1 MPVIHGHRR
10 FFGPA
15 DYRIDFDRSEND
27 LSVAFGHYC
36 GAKDLCLVHPVAN
49 LQQLKM
55 AMLPLGMG
63 RGLRAM
69 ISAVQGR
76 FANLGMAKK
85 LGVGFVL
92 VLLLTALVAAI
103 GVWSLQTISQR
114 FDGLKQMSSLNS
126 GLLKVRLLEQEY
138 ALHSDPKTVDAL
150 HKGVDALIA
159 LATQLKAQSAANVP
173 VMNDVEQSLG
183 AYRKA
188 FDEFVELTQSKDLAL
203 EMASWSVS
211 SVANNLDVLQAGLA
225 DDGAYALKDS
235 QGKEGAEFI
244 EQANQVSQVSRLMLQ
259 AMNEARVRLDQS
271 RKASAESAGQGKIEQ
286 ADQALTQA
294 ETLKNTVKDAGY
306 QTVLNEVTGHIAS
319 FSEKLAEYTGLL
331 TQEKQVYQQLH
342 ERAAEVVQRVDQAY
356 GAEDQSMQA
365 ELKKNSALIIASSA
379 LALLVGLIAAWVIT
393 RLIVAPLRSVIL
405 VAQQIAAGDLS
416 ATVQVTRRDEIGQ
429 LMQAMQQMGAG
440 LSSIVSGLQAGI
452 EQLASSAQSLS
463 AVTEQTNL
471 EVSSQKE
478 ETEQVATAMNQ
489 MTATVHDV
497 ARNAEEAALAA
508 QTADGKVET
517 GQQVVRQSMQR
528 IEQLADSA
536 TSASSSIESL
546 SAEIQNIGTVLSV
559 IKSVAEQTNL
569 LALNAAIEAARA
581 GEQGRGFAVVAD
593 EVRALAKRTQQS
605 TEEIERLVS
614 ALRSAAQ
621 ASVQQIQSSGEL
633 VKLAVSDALQ
643 TESALGSIAAAVSL
657 IQQMNQQI
665 AAAAEQQSSV
675 AEEIN
680 RSVTSIRASAD
691 QSSVAMQ
698 GNATSSIELAQLGAE
713 LKGMVGHFRL

>member
-1 MPVIHGHRR
+1 
-10 FFGPA
+10 
-15 DYRIDFDRSEND
+15 
-27 LSVAFGHYC
+27 
-36 GAKDLCLVHPVAN
+36 
-49 LQQLKM
+49 
-55 AMLPLGMG
+55 
-63 RGLRAM
+63 M

-103 GVWSLQTISQR
+103 GVWSLHTISQR

-138 ALHSDPKTVDAL
+138 ALHGSPKNVEAL
-150 HKGVDALIA
+150 HTGVDGLIA
-159 LATQLKAQSAANVP
+159 LANQLKAASAVNVP

-188 FDEFVELTQSKDLAL
+188 FDEFVSLSQAKDLAL

-225 DDGAYALKDS
+225 DDGAYTLKES
-235 QGKEGAEFI
+235 EGKDGAQFI

-271 RKASAESAGQGKIEQ
+271 RKGDDGTAQGKIEQ
-286 ADQALTQA
+286 ASQALTQA
-294 ETLKNTVKDAGY
+294 EQLKTTVKDEGY

-319 FSEKLAEYTGLL
+319 FSDKLAEYTGLL
-331 TQEKQVYQQLH
+331 EQEKTVYQQLH
-342 ERAAEVVQRVDQAY
+342 QRADQVMERVDQAY
-356 GAEDQSMQA
+356 VAQDQSMQTQ
-365 ELKKNSALIIASSA
+365 LKNNSLLILGSSV

-393 RLIVAPLRSVIL
+393 RLIVAPLRTVIG

-416 ATVQVTRRDEIGQ
+416 AKVEVTRRDEIGQ
-429 LMQAMQQMGAG
+429 LMQAMQHMGEG
-440 LSSIVSGLQAGI
+440 LSQIVSGLQAGI
-452 EQLASSAQSLS
+452 EQLATSAQSLS

-497 ARNAEEAALAA
+497 ARNAEEAAQAA
-508 QTADGKVET
+508 QTADGKVES
-517 GQQVVRQSMQR
+517 GQQVVRQSMVR

-546 SAEIQNIGTVLSV
+546 SAEIQNIGAVLGV
-559 IKSVAEQTNL
+559 IKSVAQQTNL

-665 AAAAEQQSSV
+665 AAAAEEQSSV

-691 QSSVAMQ
+691 QSSLAMQ
-698 GNATSSIELAQLGAE
+698 GNAASSIELAQLGVE

>member
-1 MPVIHGHRR
+1 
-10 FFGPA
+10 
-15 DYRIDFDRSEND
+15 
-27 LSVAFGHYC
+27 
-36 GAKDLCLVHPVAN
+36 
-49 LQQLKM
+49 
-55 AMLPLGMG
+55 
-63 RGLRAM
+63 M

-85 LGVGFVL
+85 MGVGFVL

-138 ALHSDPKTVDAL
+138 ALHGNPKTADAL
-150 HKGVDALIA
+150 RQGVDGLIA
-159 LATQLKAQSAANVP
+159 LATQLKAASAANVP

-188 FDEFVELTQSKDLAL
+188 FDEFVSLSQAKDLAL

-225 DDGAYALKDS
+225 DDGAYTLKES
-235 QGKEGAEFI
+235 EGKDGGQFI

-271 RKASAESAGQGKIEQ
+271 RKGDDSAAQGKIEQ
-286 ADQALTQA
+286 ADQAQVQA
-294 ETLKNTVKDAGY
+294 EQLKTTVKDEGY
-306 QTVLNEVTGHIAS
+306 QTVLNEVAGHITS
-319 FSEKLAEYTGLL
+319 FSEKLTEYTGLL
-331 TQEKQVYQQLH
+331 AQEKTVYEQLH
-342 ERAAEVVQRVDQAY
+342 QRAAQVVERVDQAY
-356 GAEDQSMQA
+356 VAEDQSMQA
-365 ELKKNSALIIASSA
+365 ELKKNSMLIIGSSA

-393 RLIVAPLRSVIL
+393 RLIVAPLRSVIR

-416 ATVQVTRRDEIGQ
+416 ATVEVTRRDEIGQ

-440 LSSIVSGLQAGI
+440 LSTIVSGLQAGI

-497 ARNAEEAALAA
+497 ARNAEEAAQAA
-508 QTADGKVET
+508 QTADGKVES
-517 GQQVVRQSMQR
+517 GQQVVRQSMAR

-621 ASVQQIQSSGEL
+621 SSVQQIQNSGEL

-665 AAAAEQQSSV
+665 AAAAEEQSSV

-691 QSSVAMQ
+691 QSSLAMR
-698 GNATSSIELAQLGAE
+698 GNAASSIELAQLGVE

>member
-1 MPVIHGHRR
+1 
-10 FFGPA
+10 
-15 DYRIDFDRSEND
+15 
-27 LSVAFGHYC
+27 
-36 GAKDLCLVHPVAN
+36 
-49 LQQLKM
+49 
-55 AMLPLGMG
+55 
-63 RGLRAM
+63 M

-85 LGVGFVL
+85 LGIGFVL

-126 GLLKVRLLEQEY
+126 DLLNLRLLERDY
-138 ALHSDPKTVDAL
+138 ALHGNPKTVDAL
-150 HKGVDALIA
+150 HEGVDALIA
-159 LATQLKAQSAANVP
+159 QANRLKAQAPANVA
-173 VMNDVEQSLG
+173 VMSDVEQSLA

-188 FDEFVELTQSKDLAL
+188 FDEFVSLTQAKDLAL

-225 DDGAYALKDS
+225 DDGAYTLKDS
-235 QGKEGAEFI
+235 EGKDGAQFI
-244 EQANQVSQVSRLMLQ
+244 EQASQVSQVSRLMLQ

-271 RKASAESAGQGKIEQ
+271 RKGDDSAKGNIEQ
-286 ADQALTQA
+286 AAQAQAQA
-294 ETLKNTVKDAGY
+294 EQLKSTVKDEGY
-306 QTVLNEVTGHIAS
+306 LTVLNEVSGHIAG
-319 FSEKLAEYTGLL
+319 FNDKLAEYTGLL
-331 TQEKQVYQQLH
+331 AQEKTVSEQLH
-342 ERAAEVVQRVDQAY
+342 QRAAQVVERVDQAY
-356 GAEDQSMQA
+356 VAQDVAMQG
-365 ELKKNSALIIASSA
+365 ELKKNSVLIIGSSA

-393 RLIVAPLRSVIL
+393 RLIVAPLRSVMQ
-405 VAQQIAAGDLS
+405 VAQRIAAGDLS
-416 ATVQVTRRDEIGQ
+416 ATVEVTRRDEIGQ
-429 LMQAMQQMGAG
+429 LMQSMQQMGAG
-440 LSSIVSGLQAGI
+440 LSAIVSGLQAGI

-508 QTADGKVET
+508 QTADDKVET
-517 GQQVVRQSMQR
+517 GQQVVRQSMAR

-546 SAEIQNIGTVLSV
+546 SAEIQNIGTVLEV

-593 EVRALAKRTQQS
+593 EVRALARRTQQS

-614 ALRSAAQ
+614 ALRSAAYS
-621 ASVQQIQSSGEL
+621 SVQQIQSSGEL

-665 AAAAEQQSSV
+665 AAAAEEQSSV

-691 QSSVAMQ
+691 QSSIAMR
-698 GNATSSIELAQLGAE
+698 GNAASSVELAQLGSE
-713 LKGMVGHFRL
+713 LRGMVGHFRL

>member
-1 MPVIHGHRR
+1 M
-10 FFGPA
+10 
-15 DYRIDFDRSEND
+15 N
-27 LSVAFGHYC
+27 
-36 GAKDLCLVHPVAN
+36 
-49 LQQLKM
+49 
-55 AMLPLGMG
+55 
-63 RGLRAM
+63 
-69 ISAVQGR
+69 SAVQGR

-103 GVWSLQTISQR
+103 GVWSLQTISHR
-114 FDGLKQMSSLNS
+114 FDGLKQMSALNS

-138 ALHSDPKTVDAL
+138 ALHGNPKTADGL
-150 HKGVDALIA
+150 HQGVDALIA
-159 LATQLKAQSAANVP
+159 LAIQLKAQSAANVP
-173 VMNDVEQSLG
+173 VMNDVEQSLE

-188 FDEFVELTQSKDLAL
+188 FDEFVSLTQAKDLAL

-225 DDGAYALKDS
+225 DDGAYTLKES
-235 QGKEGAEFI
+235 EGKEGAQFI

-271 RKASAESAGQGKIEQ
+271 RKGDDDSAGKGKIEQ
-286 ADQALTQA
+286 ADQALAQA
-294 ETLKNTVKDAGY
+294 EQLKTTVKDEGY

-319 FSEKLAEYTGLL
+319 FSDKLTEYTGLL
-331 TQEKQVYQQLH
+331 AQEKSVYEQLH
-342 ERAAEVVQRVDQAY
+342 QRAAQVVARVDQAY
-356 GAEDQSMQA
+356 GAEDGAMQA
-365 ELKKNSALIIASSA
+365 ELKKNSLLIIGSSA

-393 RLIVAPLRSVIL
+393 RLIVAPLRSVIR

-416 ATVQVTRRDEIGQ
+416 ATIEVTRRDEIGQ

-463 AVTEQTNL
+463 TVTEQTNL

-497 ARNAEEAALAA
+497 ARNAEEAAQAA
-508 QTADGKVET
+508 LSADGKVES
-517 GQQVVRQSMQR
+517 GQQVVRQSMAR
-528 IEQLADSA
+528 IEQLASSA

-546 SAEIQNIGTVLSV
+546 SAQIQNIGTVLSV

-621 ASVQQIQSSGEL
+621 SSVQQIQNSGEL

-657 IQQMNQQI
+657 IQQMNLQI
-665 AAAAEQQSSV
+665 AAAAEEQSSV

-691 QSSVAMQ
+691 QSSLAMQ
-698 GNATSSIELAQLGAE
+698 GNAASSIELAQLGVE

>member
-1 MPVIHGHRR
+1 
-10 FFGPA
+10 
-15 DYRIDFDRSEND
+15 
-27 LSVAFGHYC
+27 
-36 GAKDLCLVHPVAN
+36 
-49 LQQLKM
+49 
-55 AMLPLGMG
+55 
-63 RGLRAM
+63 M

-92 VLLLTALVAAI
+92 VLLLTAVVAAI

-138 ALHSDPKTVDAL
+138 ALHGNPKTADAL
-150 HKGVDALIA
+150 REGVDGLVA
-159 LATQLKAQSAANVP
+159 LANQLKAGSAANVP
-173 VMNDVEQSLG
+173 VMTDVEQSLA

-188 FDEFVELTQSKDLAL
+188 FDEFVSLSQAKDLAL

-225 DDGAYALKDS
+225 DDGAYTLKDS
-235 QGKEGAEFI
+235 EGKDGAQFI

-271 RKASAESAGQGKIEQ
+271 RKGDDSAGQGKIEQ
-286 ADQALTQA
+286 ASQALTQA
-294 ETLKNTVKDAGY
+294 EQLKITVKDEGY

-319 FSEKLAEYTGLL
+319 FNDKLAEYTGLL
-331 TQEKQVYQQLH
+331 EQEKTVYLQLH
-342 ERAAEVVQRVDQAY
+342 QRAGQVVERVDQAY
-356 GAEDQSMQA
+356 GAEDQSMQT
-365 ELKKNSALIIASSA
+365 ELQKNSLLIIGSSA

-393 RLIVAPLRSVIL
+393 RLIVAPLRSVIR
-405 VAQQIAAGDLS
+405 VAQQIASGDLS
-416 ATVQVTRRDEIGQ
+416 GTVEVTRRDEIGQ

-440 LSSIVSGLQAGI
+440 LSQIVSGLQAGI
-452 EQLASSAQSLS
+452 EQLATSAQSLS

-497 ARNAEEAALAA
+497 ARNAEEAAQAA
-508 QTADGKVET
+508 QTADGKVES
-517 GQQVVRQSMQR
+517 GQHVVRQSMAR

-536 TSASSSIESL
+536 NSASSSIESL
-546 SAEIQNIGTVLSV
+546 SAEIQNIGTVLGV

-614 ALRSAAQ
+614 ALRTAAQ

-665 AAAAEQQSSV
+665 AAAAEEQSSV

-698 GNATSSIELAQLGAE
+698 GNAASSIELAQLGVE

>member
-1 MPVIHGHRR
+1 
-10 FFGPA
+10 
-15 DYRIDFDRSEND
+15 
-27 LSVAFGHYC
+27 
-36 GAKDLCLVHPVAN
+36 
-49 LQQLKM
+49 
-55 AMLPLGMG
+55 
-63 RGLRAM
+63 M

-138 ALHSDPKTVDAL
+138 ALHGDPKTADAL
-150 HKGVDALIA
+150 RAGVDALIA
-159 LATQLKAQSAANVP
+159 LATQLKAQSAANVA

-188 FDEFVELTQSKDLAL
+188 FDEFVSLSQAKDLAL

-225 DDGAYALKDS
+225 DDGAYTLKES
-235 QGKEGAEFI
+235 EGKDGAQFI
-244 EQANQVSQVSRLMLQ
+244 EQANQVSQVSQLMLQ
-259 AMNEARVRLDQS
+259 AMNEARVRMDQS
-271 RKASAESAGQGKIEQ
+271 RKGDDSGGQGKIEQ

-294 ETLKNTVKDAGY
+294 EQLKTTIKDEGY
-306 QTVLNEVTGHIAS
+306 QTVLNEVAGHIAG

-331 TQEKQVYQQLH
+331 AQEKTVYEQLH
-342 ERAAEVVQRVDQAY
+342 QRAAQVVERVDQAY
-356 GAEDQSMQA
+356 VAEDQSMQA
-365 ELKKNSALIIASSA
+365 ELKKNSLLIIGSSA

-393 RLIVAPLRSVIL
+393 RLIVAPLRSVIR

-416 ATVQVTRRDEIGQ
+416 ATIEVTRRDEIGQ

-478 ETEQVATAMNQ
+478 ETDQVATAMNQ

-497 ARNAEEAALAA
+497 ARNAEEAAQAA
-508 QTADGKVET
+508 QTADGKVES
-517 GQQVVRQSMQR
+517 GQQVVRQSMAR

-621 ASVQQIQSSGEL
+621 SSVQQIQNSGEL

-665 AAAAEQQSSV
+665 AAAAEEQSSV

-691 QSSVAMQ
+691 QSSLAMR
-698 GNATSSIELAQLGAE
+698 GNAASSIELAQLGAE

>member
-1 MPVIHGHRR
+1 M
-10 FFGPA
+10 
-15 DYRIDFDRSEND
+15 N
-27 LSVAFGHYC
+27 
-36 GAKDLCLVHPVAN
+36 
-49 LQQLKM
+49 
-55 AMLPLGMG
+55 
-63 RGLRAM
+63 
-69 ISAVQGR
+69 SAVQGR

-85 LGVGFVL
+85 MGVGFAL
-92 VLLLTALVAAI
+92 VLLLTALIAVI

-114 FDGLKQMSSLNS
+114 FNDLKQMSSLNS

-138 ALHSDPKTVDAL
+138 ALRGDAKTVEAL
-150 HKGVDALIA
+150 HAGVDDLIV
-159 LATQLKAQSAANVP
+159 LANGLKQASAANVP
-173 VMNDVEQSLG
+173 VMSDVEQSLL
-183 AYRKA
+183 AYRAA
-188 FDEFVELTQSKDLAL
+188 FDEFVSLSQTKDLAL
-203 EMASWSVS
+203 EMANWSVS

-225 DDGAYALKDS
+225 DDGAYTLKES
-235 QGKEGAEFI
+235 QGKDGAQFI
-244 EQANQVSQVSRLMLQ
+244 EQAGQVSQVSRLMLQ
-259 AMNEARVRLDQS
+259 AMNEARVRLDLS
-271 RKASAESAGQGKIEQ
+271 RKGDDSGGQGKIEQ
-286 ADQALTQA
+286 ADQALSQA
-294 ETLKNTVKDAGY
+294 EQLKSTVVDDGY
-306 QTVLNEVTGHIAS
+306 KTVLDEVTGHIAG

-331 TQEKQVYQQLH
+331 AQEKTVYGQLH
-342 ERAAEVVQRVDQAY
+342 QRAAQVVDRVDQAY
-356 GAEDQSMQA
+356 VAEDQSMQA
-365 ELKKNSALIIASSA
+365 ELKKNALLIIGSSA

-393 RLIVAPLRSVIL
+393 RLIVAPLRSVMH
-405 VAQQIAAGDLS
+405 VAQRIASGDLS
-416 ATVQVTRRDEIGQ
+416 ATVEVTRRDEIGQ
-429 LMQAMQQMGAG
+429 LMLAMQQMGAG
-440 LSSIVSGLQAGI
+440 LSNIVSGLQAGI

-463 AVTEQTNL
+463 AGTEQTNL

-497 ARNAEEAALAA
+497 ARNAEEAAQAA
-508 QTADGKVET
+508 QTADSKVES
-517 GQQVVRQSMQR
+517 GQQVVRQSMAR
-528 IEQLADSA
+528 IELLADSA

-546 SAEIQNIGTVLSV
+546 SAEIQNIGTVLGV

-665 AAAAEQQSSV
+665 AAAAEEQSSV

-691 QSSVAMQ
+691 QSSLAMQ
-698 GNATSSIELAQLGAE
+698 GNAASSIQLAQLGIE
-713 LKGMVGHFRL
+713 LKGMVGHFKL

>member
-1 MPVIHGHRR
+1 
-10 FFGPA
+10 
-15 DYRIDFDRSEND
+15 
-27 LSVAFGHYC
+27 
-36 GAKDLCLVHPVAN
+36 
-49 LQQLKM
+49 
-55 AMLPLGMG
+55 
-63 RGLRAM
+63 M

-85 LGVGFVL
+85 LGIGFVL

-103 GVWSLQTISQR
+103 GVWSLQTISHR

-138 ALHSDPKTVDAL
+138 ALRGNPKTADAL
-150 HKGVDALIA
+150 REGVDGLIA
-159 LATQLKAQSAANVP
+159 LANELKAQSPANVP
-173 VMNDVEQSLG
+173 VMLDVEQSLG

-188 FDEFVELTQSKDLAL
+188 FDEFVSLTQTKDLAL

-225 DDGAYALKDS
+225 DDGTYGLKES

-244 EQANQVSQVSRLMLQ
+244 EQAGQVSQVSRLMLQ

-271 RKASAESAGQGKIEQ
+271 RKADADGAEQGKIEQ
-286 ADQALTQA
+286 ADQALA
-294 ETLKNTVKDAGY
+294 EVEKLKVIVKDPGY
-306 QTVLNEVTGHIAS
+306 QTVLNEVSGHIAS
-319 FSEKLAEYTGLL
+319 FSEKLGEYTGLL
-331 TQEKQVYQQLH
+331 AQEKVVYTQLH
-342 ERAAEVVQRVDQAY
+342 DRAEQVVSQVNQAYAAEDR
-356 GAEDQSMQA
+356 SMQA
-365 ELKKNSALIIASSA
+365 QLHQSAMLIIGSSA

-393 RLIVAPLRSVIL
+393 RLIVAPLRSVIA
-405 VAQQIAAGDLS
+405 VARQIAAGDLS
-416 ATVQVTRRDEIGQ
+416 GRMEVRRRDEIGQ
-429 LMQAMQQMGAG
+429 LMQAMQQMGSG
-440 LSSIVSGLQAGI
+440 LSQMVSGLQAGI
-452 EQLASSAQSLS
+452 EQLASSAHSLS
-463 AVTEQTNL
+463 SVTEQTNL

-497 ARNAEEAALAA
+497 ARNAEQAAQAA
-508 QTADGKVET
+508 QTADDKVDS
-517 GQQVVRQSMQR
+517 GQQVVRMSLQR
-528 IEQLADSA
+528 IELLA
-536 TSASSSIESL
+536 TSSSSASASIESL
-546 SAEIQNIGTVLSV
+546 SAQIQNIGTVLNV
-559 IKSVAEQTNL
+559 INSVAEQTNL

-593 EVRALAKRTQQS
+593 EVRALAKRTRQS

-614 ALRSAAQ
+614 TLRSAAQ
-621 ASVQQIQSSGEL
+621 SSVQQIQHSGDL
-633 VKLAVSDALQ
+633 VKLAVSDALE

-665 AAAAEQQSSV
+665 AAAAEEQSSV

-691 QSSVAMQ
+691 HSALSMQ
-698 GNATSSIELAQLGAE
+698 GNAASSIQLAQLGVE

>member
-1 MPVIHGHRR
+1 
-10 FFGPA
+10 
-15 DYRIDFDRSEND
+15 
-27 LSVAFGHYC
+27 
-36 GAKDLCLVHPVAN
+36 
-49 LQQLKM
+49 
-55 AMLPLGMG
+55 
-63 RGLRAM
+63 M

-126 GLLKVRLLEQEY
+126 GLLKVRLLEQQY
-138 ALHSDPKTVDAL
+138 ALHGDPKTADAL
-150 HKGVDALIA
+150 RAGVDALIA

-188 FDEFVELTQSKDLAL
+188 FDEFVSLSQAKDLAL

-225 DDGAYALKDS
+225 DDGAYTLKES
-235 QGKEGAEFI
+235 EGKDGAQFI

-271 RKASAESAGQGKIEQ
+271 RKGDDSGGQGKIEQ

-294 ETLKNTVKDAGY
+294 GQLKTTIKDEGY
-306 QTVLNEVTGHIAS
+306 QTVLNEVAGHIAG

-331 TQEKQVYQQLH
+331 AQEKTVYEQLH
-342 ERAAEVVQRVDQAY
+342 QRAAQVVERVDQAY
-356 GAEDQSMQA
+356 VAEDQSMQA
-365 ELKKNSALIIASSA
+365 ELKKNSLLIIGSSA

-393 RLIVAPLRSVIL
+393 RLIVAPLRSVIR

-416 ATVQVTRRDEIGQ
+416 ATIEVTRRDEIGQ

-497 ARNAEEAALAA
+497 ARNAEEAAQAA
-508 QTADGKVET
+508 QTADGKVES
-517 GQQVVRQSMQR
+517 GQQVVRQSMAR

-621 ASVQQIQSSGEL
+621 SSVQQIQNSGEL

-691 QSSVAMQ
+691 QSSLAMR
-698 GNATSSIELAQLGAE
+698 GNAASSIELAQLGVE

>member
-1 MPVIHGHRR
+1 
-10 FFGPA
+10 
-15 DYRIDFDRSEND
+15 
-27 LSVAFGHYC
+27 
-36 GAKDLCLVHPVAN
+36 
-49 LQQLKM
+49 
-55 AMLPLGMG
+55 
-63 RGLRAM
+63 M

-138 ALHSDPKTVDAL
+138 ALHGNPKTADAL
-150 HKGVDALIA
+150 RAGVDALIA

-188 FDEFVELTQSKDLAL
+188 FDEFVSLSQAKDLAL

-225 DDGAYALKDS
+225 DDGAYTLKES
-235 QGKEGAEFI
+235 EGKDGAQFI
-244 EQANQVSQVSRLMLQ
+244 EQANQVSQVARLMLQ

-271 RKASAESAGQGKIEQ
+271 RKGDDSGGQGKIEQ

-294 ETLKNTVKDAGY
+294 EQLKTTIKDEGY
-306 QTVLNEVTGHIAS
+306 QTVLNEVSGHIAG

-331 TQEKQVYQQLH
+331 AEEKTVYEQLH
-342 ERAAEVVQRVDQAY
+342 QRAAQVVERVDQAY
-356 GAEDQSMQA
+356 VAEDLSMQA
-365 ELKKNSALIIASSA
+365 ELKKNSLLIIGSSA

-393 RLIVAPLRSVIL
+393 RLIVKPLRSVIR

-416 ATVQVTRRDEIGQ
+416 ATIEVTRRDEIGQ

-497 ARNAEEAALAA
+497 ARNAEEAAQAA
-508 QTADGKVET
+508 QTADGKVES
-517 GQQVVRQSMQR
+517 GQQVVRQSMAR

-614 ALRSAAQ
+614 ALRLAAQ
-621 ASVQQIQSSGEL
+621 SSVQQIQSSGEL

-665 AAAAEQQSSV
+665 AAAAEEQSSV

-691 QSSVAMQ
+691 QSSLAMQ
-698 GNATSSIELAQLGAE
+698 GNAASSIELAQLGVE

>member
-1 MPVIHGHRR
+1 
-10 FFGPA
+10 
-15 DYRIDFDRSEND
+15 
-27 LSVAFGHYC
+27 
-36 GAKDLCLVHPVAN
+36 
-49 LQQLKM
+49 
-55 AMLPLGMG
+55 
-63 RGLRAM
+63 M
-69 ISAVQGR
+69 ISAVQGS

-85 LGVGFVL
+85 LGIGFVL
-92 VLLLTALVAAI
+92 VLLLTAVVAAI
-103 GVWSLQTISQR
+103 GVWSLQTISHR
-114 FDGLKQMSSLNS
+114 FEGLKQMSSLNS
-126 GLLKVRLLEQEY
+126 ELLKVRLLEQEY
-138 ALHSDPKTVDAL
+138 ALRSDPKTADAL
-150 HKGVDALIA
+150 RQGVDGLVAQA
-159 LATQLKAQSAANVP
+159 NELKAQKAANVP
-173 VMNDVEQSLG
+173 VMNDVEQALA

-188 FDEFVELTQSKDLAL
+188 FDEFVGLSQSKDLAL

-211 SVANNLDVLQAGLA
+211 SVANNLDVLQSGLA
-225 DDGAYALKDS
+225 DDGAYSLKES

-244 EQANQVSQVSRLMLQ
+244 EQANQISEVSRLMLQ

-271 RKASAESAGQGKIEQ
+271 RKGSADAGQGTIEQ
-286 ADQALTQA
+286 AEQAMTQA
-294 ETLKNTVKDAGY
+294 EALKTTVKDPGY
-306 QTVLNEVTGHIAS
+306 QTVLNEVAGHIAG
-319 FSEKLAEYTGLL
+319 FNQQLAEYTDLL
-331 TQEKQVYQQLH
+331 AKEKVVYQQLH
-342 ERAAEVVQRVDQAY
+342 ERAAQVVERVDQAY
-356 GAEDQSMQA
+356 VAEDGAMRT
-365 ELKKNSALIIASSA
+365 ELKKNSLLIIGSSA

-393 RLIVAPLRSVIL
+393 RLIVAPLRSVIR
-405 VAQQIAAGDLS
+405 VAQQIASGDLS
-416 ATVQVTRRDEIGQ
+416 ATVEVTRRDEIGQ
-429 LMQAMQQMGAG
+429 LMLAMQQMGAG
-440 LSSIVSGLQAGI
+440 LSGIVSGLQAGI
-452 EQLASSAQSLS
+452 EQLANSAQSLS

-497 ARNAEEAALAA
+497 ARNAEEAAQAA
-508 QTADGKVET
+508 QTADDKVES
-517 GQQVVRQSMQR
+517 GQQVVRQSMVR

-536 TSASSSIESL
+536 TSASNSIESL

-593 EVRALAKRTQQS
+593 EVRALARRTQQS

-621 ASVQQIQSSGEL
+621 TSVQQIQSSGEL
-633 VKLAVSDALQ
+633 VKMAVSDALQ

-691 QSSVAMQ
+691 QSSLAMR
-698 GNATSSIELAQLGAE
+698 GNAASSIELAQLGVK

>member
-1 MPVIHGHRR
+1 MH
-10 FFGPA
+10 A
-15 DYRIDFDRSEND
+15 
-27 LSVAFGHYC
+27 VATLR
-36 GAKDLCLVHPVAN
+36 KD
-49 LQQLKM
+49 KM
-55 AMLPLGMG
+55 ALLPLGIG
-63 RGLRAM
+63 RGLRTM
-69 ISAVQGR
+69 TSAASGR

-85 LGVGFVL
+85 LGIGFAL
-92 VLLLTALVAAI
+92 VLLLTALVAGI
-103 GVWSLQTISQR
+103 GVWSLQTVSQR
-114 FDGLKQMSSLNS
+114 FDGLKQMSQLNS
-126 GLLKVRLLEQEY
+126 GVLKVRLLEQDY
-138 ALHSDPKTVDAL
+138 ALHGDSKTVDSL
-150 HKGVDALIA
+150 HESLDALLLLAQQLKGQSTANQSVMGEVELA
-159 LATQLKAQSAANVP
+159 LA
-173 VMNDVEQSLG
+173 D
-183 AYRKA
+183 YRKA
-188 FDEFVELTQSKDLAL
+188 FDEFVELTQAKDLAL

-225 DDGAYALKDS
+225 DDGAYTLKDS

-244 EQANQVSQVSRLMLQ
+244 EQANQISQVSRLMLQ
-259 AMNEARVRLDQS
+259 AMNEARVRLDQN
-271 RKASAESAGQGKIEQ
+271 RKGDEQGSAEQGNIEQ
-286 ADQALTQA
+286 AEQALAQA
-294 ETLKNTVKDAGY
+294 EQLKSAVKDGGY
-306 QTVLNEVTGHIAS
+306 QTVLNEVAGHIGN
-319 FSEKLAEYTGLL
+319 FSEKLNEYTGLL
-331 TQEKQVYQQLH
+331 VQEKQVYQTLH
-342 ERAAEVVQRVDQAY
+342 ERAAQVMARVDQAY
-356 GAEDQSMQA
+356 AAEDLSMQG
-365 ELKKNSALIIASSA
+365 ELEKNTLLIIGSSA
-379 LALLVGLIAAWVIT
+379 LALLVGLLAALSIT
-393 RLIVAPLRSVIL
+393 RLIVRPLRSVMH

-416 ATVQVTRRDEIGQ
+416 ATVMVTRRDEIGQ
-429 LMQAMQQMGAG
+429 LMQAMQQMGSG
-440 LSSIVSGLQAGI
+440 LSGIVSGLQAGI

-463 AVTEQTNL
+463 SVTEQTNL
-471 EVSSQKE
+471 EVSTQKE

-497 ARNAEEAALAA
+497 ARNAEQAA
-508 QTADGKVET
+508 QAAQAADDKVES

-536 TSASSSIESL
+536 TRASSGIESL
-546 SAEIQNIGTVLSV
+546 SAEIDNIGSVLDV

-605 TEEIERLVS
+605 TEEIARLVT
-614 ALRSAAQ
+614 ALHAA
-621 ASVQQIQSSGEL
+621 ADSSVQQIQSSGEL

-691 QSSVAMQ
+691 QSSLAMQ
-698 GNATSSIELAQLGAE
+698 GNAASSIELAQLGVE

>member
-1 MPVIHGHRR
+1 
-10 FFGPA
+10 
-15 DYRIDFDRSEND
+15 
-27 LSVAFGHYC
+27 
-36 GAKDLCLVHPVAN
+36 
-49 LQQLKM
+49 
-55 AMLPLGMG
+55 
-63 RGLRAM
+63 M

-85 LGVGFVL
+85 MGVGFVL

-103 GVWSLQTISQR
+103 GVWSLQTISHR

-138 ALHSDPKTVDAL
+138 ALHGNPKTADAL
-150 HKGVDALIA
+150 HEGVDGLIA
-159 LATQLKAQSAANVP
+159 LATQLKAASAANEP

-188 FDEFVELTQSKDLAL
+188 FDEFVSLSQAKDLAL

-225 DDGAYALKDS
+225 DDGAYTLKQS
-235 QGKEGAEFI
+235 EGKDGGQFL
-244 EQANQVSQVSRLMLQ
+244 EQASQVSQVSRLMLQ

-271 RKASAESAGQGKIEQ
+271 RKGDDSAGQGKIEQ

-294 ETLKNTVKDAGY
+294 EQLKTTVKDEGY
-306 QTVLNEVTGHIAS
+306 QTVLNEVSGHIGS
-319 FSEKLAEYTGLL
+319 FSEKLTEYTGLL
-331 TQEKQVYQQLH
+331 AQEKTVYEQLH
-342 ERAAEVVQRVDQAY
+342 QRAAQVVERVDQAY
-356 GAEDQSMQA
+356 VAEDQSMQA
-365 ELKKNSALIIASSA
+365 ELKKNSLLIIGSSA
-379 LALLVGLIAAWVIT
+379 LALLVGLVAAWVIT

-416 ATVQVTRRDEIGQ
+416 ATVEVTRRDEIGQ

-452 EQLASSAQSLS
+452 EQLACSAHSLS

-497 ARNAEEAALAA
+497 ARNAEEAAQAA
-508 QTADGKVET
+508 QTADGKVES
-517 GQQVVRQSMQR
+517 GQQVVRQSMAR

-621 ASVQQIQSSGEL
+621 SSVQQIQNSGEL

-665 AAAAEQQSSV
+665 AAAAEEQSSV

-691 QSSVAMQ
+691 QSSLAMQ
-698 GNATSSIELAQLGAE
+698 GNAASSIELAQLGLE

>member
-1 MPVIHGHRR
+1 M
-10 FFGPA
+10 
-15 DYRIDFDRSEND
+15 
-27 LSVAFGHYC
+27 
-36 GAKDLCLVHPVAN
+36 
-49 LQQLKM
+49 
-55 AMLPLGMG
+55 
-63 RGLRAM
+63 
-69 ISAVQGR
+69 QGR

-85 LGVGFVL
+85 LGIGFVL

-138 ALHSDPKTVDAL
+138 ALHGDSKTADAL
-150 HKGVDALIA
+150 HEGVDGLIA
-159 LATQLKAQSAANVP
+159 LANQLKTESAANVP

-188 FDEFVELTQSKDLAL
+188 FDEFVSLSQAKDLAL

-225 DDGAYALKDS
+225 DDGTYTLKNS
-235 QGKEGAEFI
+235 EGKDGAQFI
-244 EQANQVSQVSRLMLQ
+244 EQASQVSQVSRLMLQ

-271 RKASAESAGQGKIEQ
+271 RKGDDSAGQGKIEQ
-286 ADQALTQA
+286 ASQALTQA
-294 ETLKNTVKDAGY
+294 EQLKTTVKDEGY
-306 QTVLNEVTGHIAS
+306 QTVLNEVIGHISS
-319 FSEKLAEYTGLL
+319 FSDKLAEYTGLL
-331 TQEKQVYQQLH
+331 EQEKTVYQQLH
-342 ERAAEVVQRVDQAY
+342 QRAAQVVERVDQAY
-356 GAEDQSMQA
+356 VAEDRSMQA
-365 ELKKNSALIIASSA
+365 ELKKNSILIIGSSA

-393 RLIVAPLRSVIL
+393 RLIVGPLRSVIR
-405 VAQQIAAGDLS
+405 VAQQIASGDLS
-416 ATVQVTRRDEIGQ
+416 GTVEVTRRDEIGQ

-440 LSSIVSGLQAGI
+440 LSRIVSGLQAGI
-452 EQLASSAQSLS
+452 EQLATSAQSLS

-497 ARNAEEAALAA
+497 ARNAEEAAVAA
-508 QTADGKVET
+508 QTADGKVES
-517 GQQVVRQSMQR
+517 GQLVVRQSMAR

-621 ASVQQIQSSGEL
+621 TSVQQIQSSGDL

-665 AAAAEQQSSV
+665 AAAAEEQSSV

-691 QSSVAMQ
+691 QSSLAMQ
-698 GNATSSIELAQLGAE
+698 GNAASSIELAQLGVE

>member
-1 MPVIHGHRR
+1 
-10 FFGPA
+10 
-15 DYRIDFDRSEND
+15 
-27 LSVAFGHYC
+27 
-36 GAKDLCLVHPVAN
+36 
-49 LQQLKM
+49 
-55 AMLPLGMG
+55 
-63 RGLRAM
+63 M

-138 ALHSDPKTVDAL
+138 ALHGTPKTADAL
-150 HKGVDALIA
+150 REGVDGLLA
-159 LATQLKAQSAANVP
+159 LATQLKAASAANVP

-188 FDEFVELTQSKDLAL
+188 FDEFVSLSQAKDLAL

-225 DDGAYALKDS
+225 DDGAYTLKES
-235 QGKEGAEFI
+235 EGKDGGQFI

-259 AMNEARVRLDQS
+259 AMNEARVRLDLS
-271 RKASAESAGQGKIEQ
+271 RKGDDSAGQGKIEQ

-294 ETLKNTVKDAGY
+294 EQLKTTVKDEGY
-306 QTVLNEVTGHIAS
+306 QTVLNEVVGHIGG

-331 TQEKQVYQQLH
+331 AQEKTVYEQLH
-342 ERAAEVVQRVDQAY
+342 QRAAQVMERVDQAY
-356 GAEDQSMQA
+356 VAEDQSMQA
-365 ELKKNSALIIASSA
+365 ELKKNSMLIIGSSA

-393 RLIVAPLRSVIL
+393 RLIVAPLRSVIR
-405 VAQQIAAGDLS
+405 VAQQIASGDLS
-416 ATVQVTRRDEIGQ
+416 ATVEVTRRDEIGQ

-497 ARNAEEAALAA
+497 ARNAEEAAQAA
-508 QTADGKVET
+508 QTADGKVES
-517 GQQVVRQSMQR
+517 GQQVVRQSMAR

-621 ASVQQIQSSGEL
+621 SSVQQIQNSGEL

-665 AAAAEQQSSV
+665 AAAAEEQSSV

-691 QSSVAMQ
+691 QSSLAMQ
-698 GNATSSIELAQLGAE
+698 GNAASSIELAQLGVE

>member
-1 MPVIHGHRR
+1 
-10 FFGPA
+10 
-15 DYRIDFDRSEND
+15 
-27 LSVAFGHYC
+27 
-36 GAKDLCLVHPVAN
+36 
-49 LQQLKM
+49 
-55 AMLPLGMG
+55 
-63 RGLRAM
+63 M

-85 LGVGFVL
+85 LGIGFVL

-103 GVWSLQTISQR
+103 GVWSLQTISLR
-114 FDGLKQMSSLNS
+114 FDGLKQMSALNS

-138 ALHSDPKTVDAL
+138 ALRGNPKTADAVRE
-150 HKGVDALIA
+150 GVDGLVV
-159 LATQLKAQSAANVP
+159 LAGELKAHSPANVP
-173 VMNDVEQSLG
+173 VMSDVEQALG

-188 FDEFVELTQSKDLAL
+188 FDEFVSLSQAKDLAL

-211 SVANNLDVLQAGLA
+211 SVANNLDVLQSGLA
-225 DDGAYALKDS
+225 DDGAYTLKDTE
-235 QGKEGAEFI
+235 GKDGAQFI

-271 RKASAESAGQGKIEQ
+271 RKGDADNAGQGNIEQ
-286 ADQALTQA
+286 AAQAQEQA
-294 ETLKNTVKDAGY
+294 EALKTTVKDEGY
-306 QTVLNEVTGHIAS
+306 LTVLNEVSGHIVG
-319 FSEKLAEYTGLL
+319 FNEKLAEYTGLL
-331 TQEKQVYQQLH
+331 AQEKTVYEQLH
-342 ERAAEVVQRVDQAY
+342 QRAAQVVDRVNQAY
-356 GAEDQSMQA
+356 VAEDASMQA
-365 ELKKNSALIIASSA
+365 ELKKNTVLIIGSSA
-379 LALLVGLIAAWVIT
+379 LALLVGLLAAWVIT
-393 RLIVAPLRSVIL
+393 RLIVAPLRSVIR
-405 VAQQIAAGDLS
+405 VAQQIAAGDLT
-416 ATVQVTRRDEIGQ
+416 AKVEVTRRDEMGQ
-429 LMQAMQQMGAG
+429 LMLAMQQMAAG
-440 LSSIVSGLQAGI
+440 LGTIVSGLQAGI
-452 EQLASSAQSLS
+452 ERLAGSAQSLS

-471 EVSSQKE
+471 EVNSQKE

-508 QTADGKVET
+508 QTADDKVES
-517 GQQVVRQSMQR
+517 GQQVVRQSMAR

-546 SAEIQNIGTVLSV
+546 SAEIQNIGTVLEV

-593 EVRALAKRTQQS
+593 EVRALARRTQQS

-614 ALRSAAQ
+614 ALRAAAQ
-621 ASVQQIQSSGEL
+621 SSVQQIRSSGEL

-665 AAAAEQQSSV
+665 AAAAEEQSSV

-680 RSVTSIRASAD
+680 RSVTQIRASAD
-691 QSSVAMQ
+691 HSSVAMR
-698 GNATSSIELAQLGAE
+698 GNAASSVELAQLGGE
-713 LKGMVGHFRL
+713 LRSMVGHFRL